1 MNILDILILAMLAF
15 SLCAG
20 MYKGF
25 LSSLLASA
33 GLVGAW
39 FGAQAVYERVAA
51 VALNN
56 HSLIAAL
63 NNYLEPGSFFAD
75 GGGTL
80 VSSLGGN
87 MAEIQKIAEEAG
99 QKVPMLK
106 TAFENNLIGQAF
118 QNLNLSSVA
127 DYFGQTLWESLFHVL
142 AFVLSFIVIY
152 FLILLVLNLLDHVIN
167 FPVLKAADWLVGGV
181 FGLIRGAVFVLLLL
195 TIALPLLQL
204 AAPEFVASL
213 TEGSRLYAMVLR
225 LDFLKVGDTIQKL
238 IGAAS

>member
-25 LSSLLASA
+25 LSSLLATA

-39 FGAQAVYERVAA
+39 FGAQAVYERVAN

-63 NNYLEPGSFFAD
+63 NNYLEPGSFFSD
-75 GGGTL
+75 GGGAL
-80 VSSLGGN
+80 VSSLNGN
-87 MAEIQKIAEEAG
+87 ATQIQAYAEELSG
-99 QKVPMLK
+99 KVPLLK
-106 TAFENNLIGQAF
+106 NAFEKNLSGQVF
-118 QNLNLSSVA
+118 QNLNLNSVA
-127 DYFGQTLWESLFHVL
+127 EYFGQTLWEGLFHVL

-181 FGLIRGAVFVLLLL
+181 FGLIRGVVFVLLLL

-213 TEGSRLYAMVLR
+213 TEGSRLYNMIAGW
-225 LDFLKVGDTIQKL
+225 DFLKVGDTIQKL
-238 IGAAS
+238 IGA